1 MVEIIKVETKA
12 QQKEFVNF
20 PLRMYKG
27 DPNYAPELYGDAL
40 AVFTEANVYRNT
52 CDDVFFL
59 ARRDGKTVGRIQGII
74 QKQFNELHRE
84 KRVRFTRFDSIDD
97 REVSDA
103 LFKAVE
109 DWARAKGMEK
119 FCGPLG
125 YSDLEREGLLIDGFD
140 ELATFEEQYN
150 RPYYQKLV
158 EGYGFDKEVDWV
170 EYQLRAPKETNP
182 MISKVAQRSLEMNRL
197 HVVDSSR
204 MSKKEFINKVKDG
217 VFYCIDECYAKLYG
231 TVPFTEEM
239 KKQLI
244 DQFMLIINKRYLLV
258 VCDENEKVVS
268 FGLCFPSLS
277 RALQKSGGRLNLGGL
292 VRVLRDVSR
301 PKIID
306 LALVAVLPEYQ
317 ARGVNAVMIEGMID
331 MLRNTGVEYCETNLN
346 LEDNLAVQSMWKYFD
361 KRLHKRRRSFVKT
374 I

>member
-244 DQFMLIINKRYLLV
+244 DQFMLIINKKYLV
-258 VCDENEKVVS
+258 IVCDESERVVS
-268 FGLCFPSLS
+268 VGLCFPAIGQ
-277 RALQKSGGRLNLGGL
+277 ALRKSGGRLTPFAL
-292 VRVLRDVSR
+292 VRLLSAINN

-306 LALVAVLPEYQ
+306 LALVAVRPEYQ
-317 ARGVNAVMIEGMID
+317 ARGVPAVMINGMLD
-331 MLRNTGVEYCETNLN
+331 MFDNSNVEYCETNLN
-346 LEDNLAVQSMWKYFD
+346 LEDNVAVQSMWKYFNAVQ
-361 KRLHKRRRSFVKT
+361 HKRRRSFVKN